1 MLIIITIMSDKKTRR
16 KMRYLAAIALCSSV
30 VTIIATF
37 AVKRWK
43 DESERLRHQ
52 LEWQQTTIRNV
63 DSLRTAEATALRV
76 KASEIAAINA
86 ELAAEVER
94 LHIAN
99 RRLAAAAAVHSVAYV
114 RDTAYITD
122 TLVIVQRADTAY
134 IDTLQCLRWADMW
147 AKVEAC
153 HRKGDTAAD
162 MMLSVADT
170 LLLTVRREPRWRVLG
185 IRIGTKGYT
194 VAVRHTCPHVETQNV
209 LFVKR

>member
-1 MLIIITIMSDKKTRR
+1 MNTNTKDRMCIVAVI
-16 KMRYLAAIALCSSV
+16 LAMAVLAVCTWRV
-30 VTIIATF
+30 
-37 AVKRWK
+37 VKR
-43 DESERLRHQ
+43 EQEYHNQIEQ
-52 LEWQQTTIRNV
+52 LEWQVNTSRNV
-63 DSLRTAEATALRV
+63 DSLRTAEA
-76 KASEIAAINA
+76 AAIEVRTRDLQSLNA
-86 ELAAEVER
+86 DLAGEVER
-94 LHIAN
+94 LRIAN
-99 RRLAAAAAVHSVAYV
+99 RRLTAAAAVHSVAYV

-122 TLVIVQRADTAY
+122 TLVVVQRADTAY
-134 IDTLQCLRWADMW
+134 IDTLQCLRWADRW

-162 MMLSVADT
+162 MLLSVADT